1 MSASL
6 RGLMAVLFGL
16 GLLNGSAF
24 AELDNKNQRLSIA
37 ISGGASKGAYEAG
50 LNWAA
55 LKLVRGMKNLST
67 PSGGVVRPMELVSV
81 AGASAG
87 GVNTI
92 LTGLTWCTRPES
104 DGGIANSIDDN
115 VFRNIW
121 LRLDIN
127 ALLPPNADSASYL
140 PDDALFSR
148 KDYFAAADDLRKQ
161 WEQPAYR
168 VGCRVPMGVTVT
180 RVHPQELI
188 VGEIEVQNQRFIIPF
203 ELRVAEDGSVDYF
216 FDPGDYPVGSD
227 PAMILMPRPRSAPP
241 FSISSERIIEAAA
254 ATSAFPT
261 AFGRRRFEYCR
272 PVTRRISP
280 EPDSQSSEAGH

>member
-1 MSASL
+1 MSAPL
-6 RGLMAVLFGL
+6 RGLMAVLIGL
-16 GLLNGSAF
+16 GLLNGNAF

-55 LKLVRGMKNLST
+55 LKLVRGMEKLST
-67 PSGGVVRPMELVSV
+67 LSGGAPRPMEVVSV

-92 LTGLTWCTRPES
+92 LSGLAWCARPES

-127 ALLPPNADSASYL
+127 TLLPPKADSASYL
-140 PDDALFSR
+140 PDDAVFSR

-168 VGCRVPMGVTVT
+168 AGCSHCSSASASLTET
-180 RVHPQELI
+180 RSPSWI
-188 VGEIEVQNQRFIIPF
+188 
-203 ELRVAEDGSVDYF
+203 
-216 FDPGDYPVGSD
+216 
-227 PAMILMPRPRSAPP
+227 
-241 FSISSERIIEAAA
+241 
-254 ATSAFPT
+254 T
-261 AFGRRRFEYCR
+261 
-272 PVTRRISP
+272 RISGSRLRSVV
-280 EPDSQSSEAGH
+280 ERARGRMRRD